1 MAYTLAQFAKLET
14 DATKKYV
21 MTNLLREMKIA
32 EYLPFTSVNSL
43 RMSAIRWRQLPDVGF
58 RDLNAGYTEDSSGDV
73 EEVWESLSIL
83 GGEVNFDRVFGMVS
97 NTITDPNKL
106 QLDMK
111 LMSIALTFNNYFIN
125 GDWAS
130 DPLGFEGLKKRVASM
145 PSRQTVHCG
154 VSDAALDVTASAAST
169 AKFWNKIAESYQ
181 YCNRGQVNLMVCRE
195 DLLIGISKSLRY
207 INSAGGN
214 FLDVTKDNFD
224 RSVLNYL
231 GTPIVDIGLK
241 KDQSTEIILAAEAEY
256 GGSAHTI
263 ATSLYFVS
271 LNEQQGVTGVQL
283 RPMEVIPYAEKDVAT
298 VDKTLLEWVVGL
310 AGFGSYG
317 IVRLDSILAPGS
329 WTA

>member
-1 MAYTLAQFAKLET
+1 MAYTLAQHAKLET

-21 MTNLLREMKIA
+21 LTNLLREMKIA

-43 RMSAIRWRQLPDVGF
+43 RMSALRWRQLPDVGY
-58 RDLNAGYTEDSSGDV
+58 RQLNDVYTEDTTGDV
-73 EEVWESLSIL
+73 EEVWESLCIL

-97 NTITDPNKL
+97 NTITDPHKL

-111 LMSIALTFNNYFIN
+111 LMSIALTFNDSFIN

-130 DPLGFEGLKKRVASM
+130 VPLGFEGLKKRISLM
-145 PSRQTVHCG
+145 PSRQTLHAG
-154 VSDAALDVTASAAST
+154 ASDAALDVTASAAST
-169 AKFWNKIAESYQ
+169 AKFWNKIAEAYE
-181 YCNRGQVNLMVCRE
+181 YCNRAQVNLMVCRE
-195 DLLIGISKSLRY
+195 DLKLGISKSLRY

-214 FLDVTKDNFD
+214 FLDVTKDSFD
-224 RSVLNYL
+224 RSVLNYR

-241 KDQSTEIILAAEAEY
+241 KDQSTEIILDTEAEY
-256 GGSAHTI
+256 GGTAHAI
-263 ATSLYFVS
+263 ATSMYFAS
-271 LNEQQGVTGVQL
+271 FNEQQGITGIQL
-283 RPMEVIPYAEKDVAT
+283 RPIEVIPNAEKDVAT

-317 IVRLDSILAPGS
+317 LVRLDSILAPDT